1 MRSNALGLPGDLSM
15 VSVGVLVRFEA
26 KPDKV
31 DEVEAL
37 LRALVAQVQREESTI
52 AWFGFRLGPTTF
64 GVFHAFADE
73 AGREAHLA
81 AAGEAMRAKGS
92 ELFTAAPAVDRVD
105 IVSAKLPS

>member
-1 MRSNALGLPGDLSM
+1 M

-37 LRALVAQVQREESTI
+37 LRALVAQVRREESTI

-73 AGREAHLA
+73 AGREDHLA
-81 AAGEAMRAKGS
+81 AAGEAMQVAAS
-92 ELFTAAPAVDRVD
+92 ELFTAAPAVDYVD
-105 IVSAKLPS
+105 IVTAKMP

>member
-1 MRSNALGLPGDLSM
+1 M
-15 VSVGVLVRFEA
+15 VSVGVLLRFEA

-37 LRALVAQVQREESTI
+37 LRALVAQVQREDSTI

-73 AGREAHLA
+73 AGREDHLE
-81 AAGEAMRAKGS
+81 AAGEATRAKAS
-92 ELFTAAPAVDRVD
+92 ELFTTAPAVDHVD
-105 IVSAKLPS
+105 IVSAKLPT

>member
-1 MRSNALGLPGDLSM
+1 MYQI
-15 VSVGVLVRFEA
+15 RFEA

-31 DEVEAL
+31 DEVEGS
-37 LRALVAQVQREESTI
+37 LRALVAQVQREESTL
-52 AWFGFRLGPTTF
+52 AWFGFWLGPRTF

-81 AAGEAMRAKGS
+81 AAGEAMRVTAS
-92 ELFTAAPAVDRVD
+92 ELFTAAPAVDHID

>member
-1 MRSNALGLPGDLSM
+1 MA
-15 VSVGVLVRFEA
+15 SVGVQIRFEA

-31 DEVEAL
+31 DEAEAL
-37 LRALVAQVQREESTI
+37 LSALVAQVQREGSTI

-81 AAGEAMRAKGS
+81 ATGEAVRAKAS
-92 ELFTAAPAVDRVD
+92 ELFTAAPAVDYVD
-105 IVSAKLPS
+105 IVAAKLPS

>member
-1 MRSNALGLPGDLSM
+1 MA
-15 VSVGVLVRFEA
+15 SVGVLIRFEA

-37 LRALVAQVQREESTI
+37 LSALAAQVQREEPTI

-73 AGREAHLA
+73 ASREAHLA
-81 AAGEAMRAKGS
+81 ATGEAVRAKAS
-92 ELFTAAPAVDRVD
+92 ELFTAAPAVDYVD
-105 IVSAKLPS
+105 VVSAKLPA

>member
-1 MRSNALGLPGDLSM
+1 M
-15 VSVGVLVRFEA
+15 VGVLVHFEA

-31 DEVEAL
+31 AEVEEL

-73 AGREAHLA
+73 AGREAHLE
-81 AAGEAMRAKGS
+81 AAGEAMRAAAS
-92 ELFTAAPAVDRVD
+92 ELFTAAPAVDHVD
-105 IVSAKLPS
+105 IVTAKLSS